1 VPVKSGRAVLPR
13 RVLTQLAGAA
23 ETGAL
28 YVEGEPGGT
37 LYLAGGLV
45 SYAESPAAPDA
56 GELLTVSG
64 RVPPHVWHAVLAGTP
79 GTGAG
84 AQLVAQGH
92 LTQGELELCLLGA
105 LYDAA
110 FFVLSPTPARVRF
123 EPGGTHPLG
132 GVCRVDPAVLGREV
146 TRRRRQ
152 LDEAYPGSAVD
163 SAPITPVLR
172 APVPRLALTA
182 TQWELVVHADG
193 KRTAADLARLLGRAG
208 YNTLLEL
215 RRLAAAGLVTVDG
228 DDGPVGAEPPPP
240 PPLPALPAPESNS
253 NGNGRSAPRKAGIA
267 RKPASPARRTQKNR
281 ATEGELPQRSPGA
294 ELPPVEAAVAAH
306 EPDVPLL
313 KRIRSGLKALR

>member
-1 VPVKSGRAVLPR
+1 MKSGRAVLPR
-13 RVLTQLAGAA
+13 RVLTQLAGA
-23 ETGAL
+23 EQTGAL

-37 LYLAGGLV
+37 VYLADGLV
-45 SYAESPAAPDA
+45 CYAESPAAPDA
-56 GELLTVSG
+56 GELLTASG
-64 RVPPHVWHAVLAGTP
+64 RVPAHVWHTVVSGTP

-110 FFVLSPTPARVRF
+110 FFALPPAPARVRF
-123 EPGGTHPLG
+123 EEGGTHPLG
-132 GVCRVDPAVLGREV
+132 GVCRVDAAVLGREL
-146 TRRRRQ
+146 TRRRKQ
-152 LDEAYPGSAVD
+152 LDEAHAGSAVD
-163 SAPITPVLR
+163 GAPITPALR
-172 APVPRLALTA
+172 APVPRLALSA

-208 YNTLLEL
+208 YHTLLEL

-228 DDGPVGAEPPPP
+228 DDGPMGPEPAAPPPT
-240 PPLPALPAPESNS
+240 PLPALPVPEG

-294 ELPPVEAAVAAH
+294 ELPPVEAALAAE

>member
-1 VPVKSGRAVLPR
+1 MKSGRAVLPR

-45 SYAESPAAPDA
+45 SYAESPSTPDA
-56 GELLTVSG
+56 GELLTASG
-64 RVPPHVWHAVLAGTP
+64 RVPPHVWHTVVTGTSD
-79 GTGAG
+79 TGAG

-92 LTQGELELCLLGA
+92 LTQGELELCVLGA

-146 TRRRRQ
+146 TRRRKQ
-152 LDEAYPGSAVD
+152 LDEAHPGSAVD

-182 TQWELVVHADG
+182 AQWELVVNADG
-193 KRTAADLARLLGRAG
+193 KRTAAEIARLLGRAG
-208 YNTLLEL
+208 YTTLLEL

-228 DDGPVGAEPPPP
+228 DDGPVAAEPA
-240 PPLPALPAPESNS
+240 PAGPKTGPATP
-253 NGNGRSAPRKAGIA
+253 PRKAQIA

-294 ELPPVEAAVAAH
+294 ELPPVEAALATE